1 MKRKRK
7 NQQGGHDQSGQQ
19 HGGQP
24 AHLDQ
29 QQQGGGG
36 NPGQQ
41 QQQNPNPN
49 PHPNPNVND
58 MDADEDTSW
67 RNTGGP
73 LM

>member
-36 NPGQQ
+36 NP
-41 QQQNPNPN
+41 N
-49 PHPNPNVND
+49 PHPTPNVND